1 MHSNTIHLVLDASMI
16 LPIFIKRFLFYF
28 SWSPK
33 IYIYFYH
40 DNFNCLEYL
49 DEVSSD
55 FEPRKYI
62 EKRVDKV
69 MRNKNVSS
77 T

>member
-1 MHSNTIHLVLDASMI
+1 MEC
-16 LPIFIKRFLFYF
+16 
-28 SWSPK
+28 PK

>member
-1 MHSNTIHLVLDASMI
+1 MI
-16 LPIFIKRFLFYF
+16 LPIFNEVFILFLKKC
-28 SWSPK
+28 PK
-33 IYIYFYH
+33 IFTFIYFYH
-40 DNFNCLEYL
+40 EQFNCLEYL

-55 FEPRKYI
+55 LEPRKYI